1 MFDAIASLLGYLM
14 NFIYGI
20 VQNYGIAIILFTI
33 LVKLLLLPLTLKQQ
47 KSLAKTQELQPLL
60 QELQRKY
67 GNDQQRFAEEYQ
79 KLLKDK
85 NMSMMSGMGCS
96 GCLIQLI
103 QIPIIFGMFY
113 MMMSPLTNI
122 LKLDA
127 TEIKNYKQEVQ
138 QIKVNEAIETIQ
150 ANADQ
155 YTTEELNDLIKQA
168 EETDYFANNRYY
180 EIELMKYNGLV
191 NMEFLGLN
199 LCDITT
205 RDIKNWTLWIIP
217 ILSAICTFIMTKLSS
232 AQLNS
237 KKEEEKK
244 KAKPEDKSM
253 VPTSDEIPM
262 PDMRMMNMMMPFMT
276 GYIALVVPQ
285 GVGLYWVTSNI
296 IGLIQQVILKK
307 KLPKAKKD
315 V

>member
-1 MFDAIASLLGYLM
+1 MFNAIASLFGYLM
-14 NFIYGI
+14 NFIYNL
-20 VQNYGIAIILFTI
+20 VQNYGVAIIIFTV
-33 LVKLLLLPLTLKQQ
+33 LVKLLLLPLTHKQQ
-47 KSLAKTQELQPLL
+47 KSLQKTQELQPLL

-79 KLLKDK
+79 KLLKEK

-113 MMMSPLTNI
+113 MMASPLTNI

-127 TEIKNYKQEVQ
+127 EEIEMYKQEVQ
-138 QIKVNEAIETIQ
+138 SIKVAEAVESIN
-150 ANADQ
+150 ANADL
-155 YTTEELNDLIKQA
+155 YTEQELNDLIKKA
-168 EETDYFANNRYY
+168 EETDYMSSRYY
-180 EIELMKYNGLV
+180 EIEIMKHKDLV

-205 RDIKNWTLWIIP
+205 YDMKNWKLWIIP
-217 ILSAICTFIMTKLSS
+217 ILSTLCTYIMTKLSS
-232 AQLNS
+232 AQLND
-237 KKEEEKK
+237 KEKK
-244 KAKPEDKSM
+244 KAKPDDKSM
-253 VPTSDEIPM
+253 VPATDEIPM
-262 PDMRMMNMMMPFMT
+262 PDMRMMNMIMPFMT
-276 GYIALVVPQ
+276 GYIALAVPQ

-296 IGLIQQVILKK
+296 LGLIQQVLLKK